1 MRKWHTF
8 TIDESTA
15 RHGSCEDFR
24 FCYPEEDV
32 IKMRT
37 IDIPHIIER
46 LQYMYETSQ
55 MLEEEHW
62 DKMRAMTCDEEYD

>member
-1 MRKWHTF
+1 MKKWHSF
-8 TIDESTA
+8 TIDESTV

-32 IKMRT
+32 VKMRT

-62 DKMRAMTCDEEYD
+62 DKMRTMTCDEEYD